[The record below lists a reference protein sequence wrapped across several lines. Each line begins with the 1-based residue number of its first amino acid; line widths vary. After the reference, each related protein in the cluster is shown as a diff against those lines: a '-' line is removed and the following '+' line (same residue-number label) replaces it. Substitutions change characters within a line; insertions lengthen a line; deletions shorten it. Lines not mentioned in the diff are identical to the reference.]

1 MTEKA
6 RNFWVGTFVLTS
18 LVVLGSLM
26 VWFGEVPDW
35 IISSEWSLRITGVHE
50 LSGVG
55 EGSSVNLNGVEIGRV
70 RTIGFVNAQ
79 QPDQGVV
86 ITAGIKHEYS
96 VPTGAVAHIYGAT
109 LGFGMGHID
118 IVPSPNVS
126 AQPIPKKNAEIQGA
140 MKSKIAELI
149 SRETIDS
156 IEKTITRIGD
166 LAAAATPVAKNLG
179 DILEQRGISQVE
191 APDAAQSGVIAN
203 VSTVLERMDRFIA
216 NLNVTLGDEN
226 LQEDVKSAVGNLK
239 GATEELR
246 QTIALWKTES
256 RRIADQLNKG
266 IDRTEQNLDRSFVN
280 LNRFLENLDEA
291 ATSLATALRQ
301 VAEGHGT
308 AGLLVRDERLYEA
321 AVLAIERFG
330 AVMANLEVITGKIK
344 DDGYIIVGEAPT
356 GFLKMR
362 VPVGGQASNESPS
375 R

>member
-18 LVVLGSLM
+18 GLVLGSLM

-86 ITAGIKHEYS
+86 ITAGIKQDFS
-96 VPTGAVAHIYGAT
+96 VPTDAVAHIYGAT

-126 AQPIPKKNAEIQGA
+126 AQPIPRKNAEIQGE

-149 SRETIDS
+149 SRETIDA
-156 IEKTITRIGD
+156 IEKTITQIGD

-179 DILEQRGISQVE
+179 DIFEQRGISQVE
-191 APDAAQSGVIAN
+191 APGAAQRGVIAN
-203 VSTVLERMDRFIA
+203 ISTVLERLDRFIA
-216 NLNVTLGDEN
+216 NLNVMLGDEN
-226 LQEDVKSAVGNLK
+226 LQEDVKSGVGNLK
-239 GATEELR
+239 DATEELR
-246 QTIALWKTES
+246 QKFSSGEVIIWTEPEGCFKVQRVTPDRLVTVPGCNKAVKALINTGYLEPIFPSLGWRVLERGDALVERQRFTAS
-256 RRIADQLNKG
+256 P
-266 IDRTEQNLDRSFVN
+266 FVN
-280 LNRFLENLDEA
+280 
-291 ATSLATALRQ
+291 
-301 VAEGHGT
+301 V
-308 AGLLVRDERLYEA
+308 ERA
-321 AVLAIERFG
+321 
-330 AVMANLEVITGKIK
+330 
-344 DDGYIIVGEAPT
+344 
-356 GFLKMR
+356 
-362 VPVGGQASNESPS
+362 QASPL
-375 R
+375 

>member
-1 MTEKA
+1 MTETA
-6 RNFWVGTFVLTS
+6 RNFWVGTFVLAS
-18 LVVLGSLM
+18 FVVLGSLM

-50 LSGVG
+50 LSGVAP
-55 EGSSVNLNGVEIGRV
+55 GSPVNLNGVEIGRV

-86 ITAGIKHEYS
+86 ITAGIKQDFS
-96 VPTGAVAHIYGAT
+96 VPTDAVAHIYGAT

-126 AQPIPKKNAEIQGA
+126 AQPIPRKNAEIPGA

-149 SRETIDS
+149 SRETIDA

-203 VSTVLERMDRFIA
+203 VSTILERMDRFIA
-216 NLNVTLGDEN
+216 NLNVILGDEN

-246 QTIALWKTES
+246 QTIALWNTES

-344 DDGYIIVGEAPT
+344 DEGYITVGQAPT
-356 GFLKMR
+356 GFFKKDIPIR
-362 VPVGGQASNESPS
+362 GQASNESPS